1 MDSLKKDFGYAARTL
16 RKNPGFAITAMLTI
30 ALGIGATTAIFSVVN
45 AVLLRPLPY
54 ANAER
59 LVLVWGDMRNRGVS
73 DFPFPPGDYPDLKE
87 QGTLF
92 EDFAAVATFRTPL
105 TGDNGEPE
113 QIRVAGVT
121 ANIFKLLGARV
132 VLGRDFIESDATP
145 QPNPPQQQGA
155 PAAAPQPPAPP
166 PPPAMTILSNEFW
179 RRRYGADPSIV
190 GKTIDVGGNPS
201 EVVGVL
207 EPGVELL
214 FPPGTNIERRPDMWS
229 ALRVDFVGGSRINVF
244 LRVIGRLKP
253 GVTVGQAQRQM
264 DRLAADLRERF
275 PVKKTAGLYIRVE
288 PMHRDLVQDVRPAIL
303 ALMGAVTFVLLI
315 ACANVANLLLVRA
328 SRRERDLAVRSA
340 LGASGSRLVRQMLS
354 ESLLIS
360 LGGALLGLFLTWA
373 GIRLLTAI
381 APDNLPRIDAVNID
395 PRVLGFT
402 IAAALIAAAVFG
414 VVPAFRASRPDVM
427 QILRSAGRTGGLG
440 AGAFVRNSV
449 VTAEV
454 ALSFILLIGCGLML
468 RSFIALQNA
477 SPGYETSNLLTFIA
491 TARSNEAPQ
500 RQVFMQQLKERLSAL
515 PGVQSVTAVNP
526 LPLSGGIGNAR
537 WGTEEALADPGKFRQ
552 ADTHIVL
559 PGYFETMRTRLIA
572 GRDFTADDNRD
583 SVNRVIIDR
592 LVAAQAFGKESP
604 IGKRLL
610 TRVRT
615 QEPEWYE
622 VIGVVDHQRNE
633 TLATDSRE
641 AMYFADG
648 YFFHGAANRWVVRT
662 SGDPSRLAAAVR
674 AEVQR
679 LDPLVPVAELQPM
692 TVFVDRAMAP
702 TRFALVLITVFG
714 AIAAA
719 LAAIGL
725 YGVLSTAVRQRT
737 AEIGVRMVFGAQ
749 KSSIFQLVIGH
760 GLKLTAAGIVV
771 GLIGAFMV
779 TRVMRG
785 MLVGVAPTDPLTFAA
800 MAVLFLAIA
809 AVACWIPARRAAG
822 LDPTVA
828 LREE

>member
-1 MDSLKKDFGYAARTL
+1 MDSLKQDLGYATRTL

-59 LVLVWGDMRNRGVS
+59 LVLVWGDMRNRGVT

-92 EDFAAVATFRTPL
+92 EDFAAVVTARQPL
-105 TGDNGEPE
+105 TGDDGEPE
-113 QIRVAGVT
+113 QIRGAGAT
-121 ANIFKLLGARV
+121 TNIFRLLGARV
-132 VLGRDFIESDATP
+132 MLGRDFVEADAAP
-145 QPNPPQQQGA
+145 QENPVQQGA
-155 PAAAPQPPAPP
+155 PPAAQQQPPPAPLP
-166 PPPAMTILSNEFW
+166 GMTILSHEFW
-179 RRRYGADPSIV
+179 QRRYGGDPSIV
-190 GKTIDVGGNPS
+190 GKSITIGGNRS
-201 EVVGVL
+201 EVIGVL

-214 FPPGTNIERRPDMWS
+214 FPPGTNIERRPDAWTAMR
-229 ALRVDFVGGSRINVF
+229 LDFAGGSRINVF
-244 LRVIGRLKP
+244 LRVIGRLEP
-253 GVTVGQAQRQM
+253 GVTVAQAQAQM

-275 PVKKTAGLYIRVE
+275 PIKNTAGLHIRVE
-288 PMHRDLVQDVRPAIL
+288 PMQQDLVQDVRPAIL

-328 SRRERDLAVRSA
+328 SRRERELAVRSA
-340 LGASGSRLVRQMLS
+340 LGASGSRLVRQMLA
-354 ESLLIS
+354 ESLLIAA
-360 LGGALLGLFLTWA
+360 GGAALGLFLAWA
-373 GIRLLTAI
+373 GIRLLSAI
-381 APDNLPRIDAVNID
+381 APATLPRIDGVTID
-395 PRVLGFT
+395 PVVLGFT
-402 IAAALIAAAVFG
+402 ALAALLAAAAFG
-414 VVPAFRASRPDVM
+414 VIPAVRASRPDVM
-427 QILRSAGRTGGLG
+427 QILRSSGRTGALG
-440 AGAFVRNSV
+440 AGALLRNSV

-468 RSFIALQNA
+468 RSFIALQN
-477 SPGYETSNLLTFIA
+477 SNPGFDPDNVLTF
-491 TARSNEAPQ
+491 TANARGEEAEQ
-500 RQVFMQQLKERLSAL
+500 RRVFMSQMRERLTAL
-515 PGVQSVTAVNP
+515 PGVEAVTAANP
-526 LPLSGGIGNAR
+526 LPLGDGVANAR
-537 WGTEEALADPGKFRQ
+537 WGKEDALSDPGKFQQ
-552 ADTHIVL
+552 ADVHIVL
-559 PGYFETMRTRLIA
+559 PGYFEAMRTRIIA

-583 SVNRVIIDR
+583 SVNRVIVDR
-592 LVAAQAFGKESP
+592 LVAAKAFPGESP

-610 TRVRT
+610 VRVRT

-622 VIGVVDHQRNE
+622 VIGVVDHQRNV
-633 TLATDSRE
+633 TLAEDSRE
-641 AMYFADG
+641 AMFFADG

-662 SGDPSRLAAAVR
+662 SADPSRVAGAVR

-679 LDPLVPVAELQPM
+679 IDALVPVAELQPM
-692 TVFVDRAMAP
+692 SAFVDRAMAP

-714 AIAAA
+714 VIAAA

-749 KSSIFQLVIGH
+749 KSSIFRLVIGH
-760 GLKLTAAGIVV
+760 GLKLTAAGVAV
-771 GLIGAFMV
+771 GLLGAFMV

-800 MAVLFLAIA
+800 MAALFLAIA
-809 AVACWIPARRAAG
+809 AVACFLPARRAAG
-822 LDPTVA
+822 LDPTAA